1 MARKVNYNTTDT
13 LSTFQTKVNLEADY
27 VGDLDDLNA
36 QLKFGASFYTPGIL
50 DSAQGGFAHQHS
62 NRSMSLVNAL
72 NAIESGYEYVHG
84 LFNDSTGVL
93 NVHNIIADSGQFN
106 KVRTGT
112 LITDSNF
119 LILDSARFTTV
130 VGRSLIFDSA
140 HFDSARIDFVSGK
153 VLNYDSGFRLI
164 NTGPTGVLQIMHGV
178 PAYWPGA
185 GDFNILRFDSGL
197 TADSGAF
204 TNLSGVNLNYDS
216 STLDTLSVDSVHL
229 PNNTYMNEL
238 LLESS
243 TFDQLNFDSIGI
255 TDLKKLVLTGR
266 SSLDSSTSAAVGSIV
281 LAGHLVSTNNDSAII

>member
-62 NRSMSLVNAL
+62 NRSMSLINAL

-93 NVHNIIADSGQFN
+93 NVHNLLADSGQFN
-106 KVRTGT
+106 KVTTGT
-112 LITDSNF
+112 LITDSDF
-119 LILDSARFTTV
+119 LILDSARFNRV

-140 HFDSARIDFVSGK
+140 HIDSARIDFVSGK

-164 NTGPTGVLQIMHGV
+164 NQGPTGVLAIMHGV

-204 TNLSGVNLNYDS
+204 TNLSGINLNYDS

-255 TDLKKLVLTGR
+255 TDLKKLVITGR
-266 SSLDSSTSAAVGSIV
+266 SPLDSSTSAAVGSIV
-281 LAGHLVSTNNDSAII
+281 LGGHLVSTNNDSAIV

>member
-1 MARKVNYNTTDT
+1 MPRKVNYNTTDT

-27 VGDLDDLNA
+27 VGDLDNLNA
-36 QLKFGASFYTPGIL
+36 QLKFGAPFYTPGIF
-50 DSAQGGFAHQHS
+50 DSAQGGFTHQHS
-62 NRSMSLVNAL
+62 NKSMSLINAL
-72 NAIESGYEYVHG
+72 NAIESGYEYVHA

-93 NVHNIIADSGQFN
+93 NVHNLLADSGQFN
-106 KVRTGT
+106 KVTTGT
-112 LITDSNF
+112 LITDSDF
-119 LILDSARFTTV
+119 LILDSARFNRV

-140 HFDSARIDFVSGK
+140 HIDSARIDFVSGK

-164 NTGPTGVLQIMHGV
+164 NQGPTGVLAIMHGV
-178 PAYWPGA
+178 PAIWPGA

-204 TNLSGVNLNYDS
+204 TNLSGINLNYDS

-266 SSLDSSTSAAVGSIV
+266 SPLDSSTSAAVGSIV
-281 LAGHLVSTNNDSAII
+281 LAGHLVSTNNDSAIL

>member
-1 MARKVNYNTTDT
+1 MPRKVNYNTTDT

-62 NRSMSLVNAL
+62 NRSMSLINAL

-84 LFNDSTGVL
+84 LFNDSTGIL
-93 NVHNIIADSGQFN
+93 NVHNLLADSGQFN
-106 KVRTGT
+106 KVTTGT
-112 LITDSNF
+112 LITDSDF
-119 LILDSARFTTV
+119 LILDSARFNRV

-140 HFDSARIDFVSGK
+140 HIDSARIDFVSGK

-204 TNLSGVNLNYDS
+204 TNLSGINLNYDS

-255 TDLKKLVLTGR
+255 TDLKKLVITGR
-266 SSLDSSTSAAVGSIV
+266 SPLDSSTSAAVGSIV
-281 LAGHLVSTNNDSAII
+281 LGGHLVSTNNDSAIL

>member
-36 QLKFGASFYTPGIL
+36 QLKFGAPFYTPGIF

-62 NRSMSLVNAL
+62 NRSMSLINAL

-93 NVHNIIADSGQFN
+93 NVHNLLADSGQFN

-112 LITDSNF
+112 LITDSDF
-119 LILDSARFTTV
+119 LILDSARFNRV

-140 HFDSARIDFVSGK
+140 HIDSARIDFVSGK

-164 NTGPTGVLQIMHGV
+164 NTGPTASGLTTGV
-178 PAYWPGA
+178 PAYWPGT

-216 STLDTLSVDSVHL
+216 STLATLSVDSVHL

-243 TFDQLNFDSIGI
+243 TFDQLNFDTIGI

-266 SSLDSSTSAAVGSIV
+266 SPLDSSTSAAVGSIV
-281 LAGHLVSTNNDSAII
+281 LAGHLVSTNNDSAIV

>member
-36 QLKFGASFYTPGIL
+36 QLKFGAPFYTPGIL

-62 NRSMSLVNAL
+62 NRSMSLINAL

-93 NVHNIIADSGQFN
+93 NVHNLLADSGQFN

-112 LITDSNF
+112 LITDSDF
-119 LILDSARFTTV
+119 LILDSARFNRV

-140 HFDSARIDFVSGK
+140 HIDSARIDFVSGK

-164 NTGPTGVLQIMHGV
+164 NTGPTASGLTTGV
-178 PAYWPGA
+178 PAYWPGT

-216 STLDTLSVDSVHL
+216 STLATLSVDSVHL

-243 TFDQLNFDSIGI
+243 TFDQLNFDTIGI

-266 SSLDSSTSAAVGSIV
+266 SPLDSSTSAAVGSIV
-281 LAGHLVSTNNDSAII
+281 LAGHLVSTNNDSAIV

>member
-36 QLKFGASFYTPGIL
+36 QLKFGASFYTPGIF
-50 DSAQGGFAHQHS
+50 DSTQGGFAHQHS
-62 NRSMSLVNAL
+62 NRSMSLINAL

-93 NVHNIIADSGQFN
+93 NVHNLLADSGQFN

-119 LILDSARFTTV
+119 LILDSATFTTV

-140 HFDSARIDFVSGK
+140 HIDSGRIDFVSGK
-153 VLNYDSGFRLI
+153 SLNYDSGFRLI
-164 NTGPTGVLQIMHGV
+164 NTGPHGV
-178 PAYWPGA
+178 PVTWPGT

-197 TADSGAF
+197 TADSGF
-204 TNLSGVNLNYDS
+204 ITNISGKIMNYDS
-216 STLDTLSVDSVHL
+216 ARITTLSVDSVHL
-229 PNNTYMNEL
+229 PNNTNMDVL

-243 TFDQLNFDSIGI
+243 TFDRLNFDNIGI
-255 TDLKKLVLTGR
+255 TDMKKLVITGR
-266 SSLDSSTSAAVGSIV
+266 SPLDSSTSAAVGSIV
-281 LAGHLVSTNNDSAII
+281 LGGHLVSTNNDSAIV